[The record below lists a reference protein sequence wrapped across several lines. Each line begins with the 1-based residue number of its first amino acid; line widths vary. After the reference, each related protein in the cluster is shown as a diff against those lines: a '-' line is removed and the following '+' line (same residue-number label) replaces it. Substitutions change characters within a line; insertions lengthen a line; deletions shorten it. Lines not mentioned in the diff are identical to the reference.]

1 MKEKAIRAIRDFLKE
16 YYPYLI
22 FPFVFLGLSVFFS
35 GALFLVELGLFT
47 GMVLLLWFLRIRR
60 KRGVREGLQTIAE
73 GLQTMHRETLSSLP
87 LPVMVVNGKGT
98 LVWFSDKFYEE
109 VLGKEDVQ
117 ADFYNSLIHIPPVK
131 LMESEIVEAS
141 HKGKHYS
148 VFAMYNDTAESELYT
163 LYFFDISAMK
173 TLRSQYEST
182 RPIVSL
188 VVFDNRDDLMQGS
201 ADSVSA
207 RAVADVERI
216 LESWC
221 DKYGGMLRRLKNDRF
236 LVIMERAMLD
246 KAIQNRF
253 EILEQVRELKL
264 GEKSCASLSIGV
276 GKSKNGIR
284 ESAEWAKQALDMAL
298 GRGGDQAVIKSDD
311 SFKFFGGVSKGV
323 EKRNQVRTRVV
334 ATALC
339 ELIRDCDQVMLMGHR
354 FADLDC
360 VGSCIGMWSAV
371 TKGLK
376 KQAFLVVDRETS
388 MAESL
393 LNIFLEESPGM
404 VLSPEEAI
412 LRATSK
418 TLLII
423 TDTHSPDFLECFAL
437 YERCQK
443 VVVIDHHRMMVRY
456 IEDAVIFYQEPFAS
470 SASELV
476 SELIEYFPG
485 LSLSRLEANAMLLG
499 IILDTKNFCQRT
511 GARTFEAAAA
521 LKRRGADTVEVKKL
535 FSSTFE
541 AYKLKSQIVSEA
553 QIFGHSAIAMTHHQ
567 SSDLR
572 IAAAQAADDLLGVEG
587 VEASYVLF
595 ESEGEVNIS
604 ARSYGEVNVQLV
616 MEEIGGGGHQTMA
629 GAQLKGTTPEQ
640 VGKRLLAI
648 IQDRK

>member
-1 MKEKAIRAIRDFLKE
+1 MKEKATQAIKDFLKE
-16 YYPYLI
+16 YYPYLS
-22 FPFVFLGLSVFFS
+22 FPFIFLILSAFFS
-35 GALFLVELGLFT
+35 GTLFLVELTLFT
-47 GMVLLLWFLRIRR
+47 GLVLVLWFLRIRH
-60 KRGVREGLQTIAE
+60 KRGVREGLKTIAQ
-73 GLQTMHRETLSSLP
+73 GLETVHRETLSSLP
-87 LPVMVVNGKGT
+87 LPVMVVDGEGT
-98 LVWFSDKFYEE
+98 LVWYSDRFYEE

-117 ADFYNSLIHIPPVK
+117 PDFYTALVPIPPVK
-131 LMESEIVEAS
+131 LMEGGIVEVS

-148 VFAMYNDTAESELYT
+148 VFAMYSDTPKNDLYT
-163 LYFFDISAMK
+163 LYFFDISATK
-173 TLRSQYEST
+173 ALYSQYEST
-182 RPIVSL
+182 RPIVCL

-221 DKYGGMLRRLKNDRF
+221 DQYGGMLRRLKNDRF
-236 LVIMERAMLD
+236 LIIMERAMLD
-246 KAIQNRF
+246 KAIRGRF
-253 EILEQVRELKL
+253 EILEQVRALKL
-264 GEKSCASLSIGV
+264 GEKSYASLSIGV
-276 GKSKNGIR
+276 GKSNNGIR
-284 ESAEWAKQALDMAL
+284 ESADWAKQALDMAL

-311 SFKFFGGVSKGV
+311 SFEFFGGVSKGV

-339 ELIRDCDQVMLMGHR
+339 ELIHNCDQVMLMGHR

-376 KQAFLVVDRETS
+376 KQAFLVVDRQTS

-393 LNIFLEESPGM
+393 LNGFTEESPGA

-423 TDTHSPDFLECFAL
+423 TDTHSPDFLECHAL

-443 VVVIDHHRMMVRY
+443 IVVIDHHRMMVRY
-456 IEDAVIFYQEPFAS
+456 IENAVIFYQEPYAS

-485 LSLSRLEANAMLLG
+485 LSLSRFEANAMLLG

-511 GARTFEAAAA
+511 GARTFEAAAS
-521 LKRRGADTVEVKKL
+521 LKRRGADTVEVKRL
-535 FSSTFE
+535 FSSSFE

-553 QIFGHSAIAMTHHQ
+553 QIVGHSALAVTHHQ
-567 SSDLR
+567 SPDLR
-572 IAAAQAADDLLGVEG
+572 ISAAQAADDLLGVEG
-587 VEASYVLF
+587 VEASYVIF
-595 ESEGEVNIS
+595 EVGGEVNIS

-616 MEEIGGGGHQTMA
+616 MEKIGGGGHQTMA
-629 GAQLKGTTPEQ
+629 GAQLKGTTLEQ
-640 VGKRLLAI
+640 VRERLLTI
-648 IQDRK
+648 IQDRP